1 MMAVELAEAYVSLV
15 VESSKIPGQ
24 VSKGLASA
32 APEADKA
39 GRGMGSR
46 LASGIGATFRT
57 VGKGVGLAAGAVIGT
72 ALSQGMKR
80 MVAID
85 DAKGKL
91 AGLGHTAE
99 GVAGIMDSALA
110 AVRGTAF
117 GLGDAA
123 TIAASAVA
131 AGVQPGQELTRY
143 LSLTA
148 DAATIAGS
156 SLSEMGSILNKVTT
170 MNKAYTDDLNMLA
183 DRGIPIYQWLQEEY
197 GVTADTLSDMVKKGQ
212 VDAATFRKVIEE
224 NIGGAALESGKTLRG
239 AWSNLNAAL
248 GRVGEGALAPF
259 LPMMK
264 SGLAS
269 ATEWADKIAPKVQ
282 QTAQGIADG
291 LTSLGRAFQSNGA
304 SIDGA
309 GSAYERAGVRLRGIV
324 DRIKELWSAYQ

>member
-1 MMAVELAEAYVSLV
+1 
-15 VESSKIPGQ
+15 
-24 VSKGLASA
+24 A
-32 APEADKA
+32 AAA
-39 GRGMGSR
+39 
-46 LASGIGATFRT
+46 
-57 VGKGVGLAAGAVIGT
+57 GVGLAAGAVIGKT
-72 ALSQGMKR
+72 LSQGFQR
-80 MVAID
+80 MVTVD

-91 AGLGHTAE
+91 AGLGHEAQ
-99 GVAGIMDSALA
+99 GVAAIMDDARK
-110 AVRGTAF
+110 AVTGTAF
-117 GLGDAA
+117 GMGDAA
-123 TIAASAVA
+123 TIAASAIA
-131 AGVQPGQELTRY
+131 AGVKPGQELTKY

-148 DAATIAGS
+148 DAATIAGA
-156 SLSEMGSILNKVTT
+156 SLTDMGSIMNKVTT
-170 MNKAYTDDLNMLA
+170 SGKAYTDDLNMLA
-183 DRGIPIYQWLQEEY
+183 DRGIPIFTWLQEEY
-197 GVTADTLSDMVKKGQ
+197 EVNADSLSDMVKKGQ
-212 VDAATFRKVIEE
+212 VDSATFRKVIEE
-224 NIGGAALESGKTLRG
+224 NIGGAAMESGKTLRG